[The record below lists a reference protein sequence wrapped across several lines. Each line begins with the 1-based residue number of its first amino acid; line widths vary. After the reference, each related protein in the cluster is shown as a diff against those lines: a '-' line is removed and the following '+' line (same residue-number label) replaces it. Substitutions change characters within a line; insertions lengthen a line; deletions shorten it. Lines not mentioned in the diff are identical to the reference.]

1 MLLETVQIAK
11 NDLRKYGKKRLQIYH
26 IFANFVTQKKNPQ
39 DKPYT
44 QAQLTSWQSCELL
57 YD

>member
-1 MLLETVQIAK
+1 ML
-11 NDLRKYGKKRLQIYH
+11 KKRLQIYD
-26 IFANFVTQKKNPQ
+26 ILANMTHKKPQ

-57 YD
+57 YDWMND